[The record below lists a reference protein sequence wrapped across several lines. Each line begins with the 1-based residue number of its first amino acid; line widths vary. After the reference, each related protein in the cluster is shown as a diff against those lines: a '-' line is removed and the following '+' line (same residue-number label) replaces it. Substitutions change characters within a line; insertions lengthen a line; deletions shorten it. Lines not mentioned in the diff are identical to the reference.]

1 MLPIPT
7 SDTDRAILREH
18 LEDLLHATEKTSP
31 LDPAAAEA
39 VSAAVTVYLAD
50 QHLAPPLPDDYLHLM
65 IYRALRTLHQDE
77 AAARWVEEHLPGQ
90 EPLPVFDPDIWP
102 GPVPLLVWQLFASR
116 LVRPAR
122 TLTAEGKILWTLDF
136 RRIHQEQAGWLEI
149 TLLPGL
155 RALLEQLAPAW
166 DDTSGAGPG
175 SFGHLSMEMLKH
187 QGGFDAQHIA
197 YKGSAPAMNDLLG
210 GQVPVMFSDLVA
222 ALPHIKSG
230 KLRAL
235 AVGSPRR
242 VDILPDVKTVAEQ
255 GFKGFEAVSI
265 GAMMAPKGT
274 PAAAIDRM
282 SSELKAVLALK
293 DVQDRLVGAG
303 CYAHYMTPAET
314 GRYVTAEFDKWG
326 KVIKDNKLTVE

>member
-1 MLPIPT
+1 MIPLPT

-18 LEDLLHATEKTSP
+18 LEDLLHATGKTSP

-166 DDTSGAGPG
+166 DDTSGAGLLG
-175 SFGHLSMEMLKH
+175 LRGLYAV
-187 QGGFDAQHIA
+187 GFAPTPRRRTKNRPRSRYVPLD
-197 YKGSAPAMNDLLG
+197 APAIRTFCLRVFANL
-210 GQVPVMFSDLVA
+210 QPVRGWR
-222 ALPHIKSG
+222 HT
-230 KLRAL
+230 
-235 AVGSPRR
+235 
-242 VDILPDVKTVAEQ
+242 PDVLYLD
-255 GFKGFEAVSI
+255 F
-265 GAMMAPKGT
+265 P
-274 PAAAIDRM
+274 PR
-282 SSELKAVLALK
+282 
-293 DVQDRLVGAG
+293 
-303 CYAHYMTPAET
+303 P
-314 GRYVTAEFDKWG
+314 
-326 KVIKDNKLTVE
+326 